1 MVMFVPVM
9 GKKYYL
15 YTNSKGK
22 RFLSLIAP
30 EDWRKDDLKFIG
42 VFKQDSRQKW
52 QKVDDNK

>member
-1 MVMFVPVM
+1 MFVPVM

-22 RFLSLIAP
+22 RFLSLISP
-30 EDWRKDDLKFIG
+30 EDWRKNDLEFIG